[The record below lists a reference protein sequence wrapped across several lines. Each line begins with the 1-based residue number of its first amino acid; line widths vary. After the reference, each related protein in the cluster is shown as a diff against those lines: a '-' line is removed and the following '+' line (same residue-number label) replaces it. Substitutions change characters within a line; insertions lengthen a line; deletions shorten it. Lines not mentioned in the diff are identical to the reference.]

1 MPATMTSEVTSG
13 LRTEFEFELP
23 IGYEDDGGQVHKRGR
38 MRLAT
43 GRDEIAPLQDP
54 RVTSNQA
61 YLTVILL
68 SRVITELG
76 SLPQLNPSVVE
87 KMFAVDLAF
96 LQDLYKQIN
105 QEGHTHAA
113 VACPSCDHE
122 FTVDLAG
129 GSPGES

>member
-1 MPATMTSEVTSG
+1 MTATVADAPSSG

-23 IGYEDDGGQVHKRGR
+23 IGYKDDEGQVHRHGR

-43 GRDEIAPLQDP
+43 ARDEIAPLQDP
-54 RVTSNQA
+54 RVTANDA

-76 SLPQLNPSVVE
+76 SLPQMNPGVIE
-87 KMFAVDLAF
+87 NMFAVDLAV
-96 LQDLYKQIN
+96 LQDLYKRVN

-113 VACPSCDHE
+113 VTCPSCEYE
-122 FTVDLAG
+122 FTVDVAG
-129 GSPGES
+129 GVPGES